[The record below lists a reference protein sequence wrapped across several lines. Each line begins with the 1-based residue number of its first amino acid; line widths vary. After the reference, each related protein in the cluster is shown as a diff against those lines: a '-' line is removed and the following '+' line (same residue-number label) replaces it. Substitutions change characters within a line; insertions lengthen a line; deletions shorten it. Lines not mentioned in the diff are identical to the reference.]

1 MVCEW
6 RSGSPLN
13 DLNLS
18 VRKCDVYENR
28 SKEGKK
34 REDREKEHEVMR
46 DVKAQEMVIKTSALR
61 HIHLA
66 GVQLQ
71 AQVSK
76 WVRDRHYELQ

>member
-18 VRKCDVYENR
+18 VRKCLCLSRIEV
-28 SKEGKK
+28 KEA
-34 REDREKEHEVMR
+34 RNVRTEKEREVMR
-46 DVKAQEMVIKTSALR
+46 DVKAKEMVIKTSALR

-66 GVQLQ
+66 GIQLQ

>member
-1 MVCEW
+1 MSENVTFI
-6 RSGSPLN
+6 
-13 DLNLS
+13 
-18 VRKCDVYENR
+18 KNR

-46 DVKAQEMVIKTSALR
+46 DVKAKEMVIKTSALR

-66 GVQLQ
+66 GIQLQ